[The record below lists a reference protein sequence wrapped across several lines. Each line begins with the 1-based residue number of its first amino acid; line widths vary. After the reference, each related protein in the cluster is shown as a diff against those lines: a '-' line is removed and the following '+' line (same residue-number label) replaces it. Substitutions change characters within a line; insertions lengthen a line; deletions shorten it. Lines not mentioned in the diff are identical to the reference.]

1 MEKAIL
7 KVLPNLQSSV
17 EEICTSLKNIGVEEI
32 DDLKFVIESDL
43 TPMVTTIQARK
54 LIQAWKVLGR

>member
-7 KVLPNLQSSV
+7 EVLPNLQSSV
-17 EEICTSLKNIGVEEI
+17 EEICTSLKNIGVEET

-54 LIQAWKVLGR
+54 HGKY